1 MAWGYY
7 AYIIDDNGHVQNRIE
22 VLCDNDDEAKR
33 CAEQL
38 VDGHAI
44 ELWQEAR
51 RVATFLRIPVK
62 ATMDSDAWRPLDPVD
77 DDQGGA

>member
-1 MAWGYY
+1 MPWGYY
-7 AYIIDDNGHVQNRIE
+7 AYVIGTDGHVRNRIE
-22 VLCDNDDEAKR
+22 VICDNDGEARR

-51 RVATFLRIPVK
+51 KIATLGPK
-62 ATMDSDAWRPLDPVD
+62 
-77 DDQGGA
+77 GASK

>member
-7 AYIIDDNGHVQNRIE
+7 AYVISDDGHVQNRIE
-22 VLCDNDDEAKR
+22 VLCDNDEEARR

-38 VDGHAI
+38 VDGHTL

-51 RVATFLRIPVK
+51 MVATFKPK
-62 ATMDSDAWRPLDPVD
+62 KSP
-77 DDQGGA
+77 G